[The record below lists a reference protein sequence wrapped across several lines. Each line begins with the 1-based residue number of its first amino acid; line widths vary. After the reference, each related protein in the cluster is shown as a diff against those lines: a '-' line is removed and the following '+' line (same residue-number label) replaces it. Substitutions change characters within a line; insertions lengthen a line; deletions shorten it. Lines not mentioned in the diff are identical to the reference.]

1 MNLRAAL
8 FRVLSDL
15 KKNGDLGK
23 ETMLRKS
30 MLDDCKGEKFDEL
43 LAVFSTAVL
52 RRALTAST
60 DAGQLNPALGLS
72 LANGI
77 TPNDYQLMLPL
88 ILAHRVSLG
97 ATGKR
102 RTRVGTTFDKFSQLL
117 DNKKIQLE
125 QRSQESPQ
133 PVSEKPADFD
143 TLAEHVKTNWLGSE
157 EWANNLLYGGS
168 RSSSDAF
175 LELPFAKAWAK
186 ANESTVED
194 LKHGAASHDLLL
206 DLESRI
212 SRQQSRLS
220 RWHEFRA
227 GEKDRPTYSPS
238 SPSANSTR
246 NSSVLA
252 FKDHQAL
259 TVASIAKAVREP
271 GDRSPPAQEDQSLLL
286 SMDEA
291 LARIDGKSR
300 SPTVKTEHR
309 VSPEPTN
316 QTLPSP
322 ASGIQEPA
330 AIPEAEPE
338 NPPIPGTSSEME
350 TESPAVHISGTNF
363 EEEPE
368 PEPRPRSITLAERTR
383 KSMSLIQPRST
394 EPPKEQPAPR
404 RHQSR
409 KSFPVNPFETPQKQ
423 EPSRTPTPRDELFSD
438 EIDYASVFK
447 SRPRIA
453 QSPVNSPAVHVTP
466 LGDFDL
472 DRDVDVDVDG
482 DGDGFDDYSALGMNS
497 PSVRRTWR

>member
-1 MNLRAAL
+1 
-8 FRVLSDL
+8 
-15 KKNGDLGK
+15 
-23 ETMLRKS
+23 

-52 RRALTAST
+52 RRVLTAST

-77 TPNDYQLMLPL
+77 TPDDYQLMLPL

-97 ATGKR
+97 ATGER
-102 RTRVGTTFDKFSQLL
+102 RTRAGATFDKFSQLL
-117 DNKKIQLE
+117 DNKKFQLE
-125 QRSQESPQ
+125 QRSQENPQ
-133 PVSEKPADFD
+133 PVPEKPADFD

-186 ANESTVED
+186 ANESTVEE
-194 LKHGAASHDLLL
+194 LKHGVASHDLLL

-212 SRQQSRLS
+212 SRQKSRLS
-220 RWHEFRA
+220 RWHELRA
-227 GEKDRPTYSPS
+227 GEKDRPTYSAS
-238 SPSANSTR
+238 SPSANPSR
-246 NSSVLA
+246 NNPVLA

-271 GDRSPPAQEDQSLLL
+271 GDRSLPAQQDQFLLL

-300 SPTVKTEHR
+300 SSTVKTEPR
-309 VSPEPTN
+309 VSPEPKN
-316 QTLPSP
+316 HPLPP
-322 ASGIQEPA
+322 HASSIQEPA
-330 AIPEAEPE
+330 AAPEAEPE
-338 NPPIPGTSSEME
+338 NLPIPDTSSEME
-350 TESPAVHISGTNF
+350 TESPAVHISHTNL

-368 PEPRPRSITLAERTR
+368 PEPEPRPKPVTLAERTR

-394 EPPKEQPAPR
+394 ELPKEQPASR
-404 RHQSR
+404 RRQSR
-409 KSFPVNPFETPQKQ
+409 KSFPVNPFETPQK

-438 EIDYASVFK
+438 EVDYASVFK

-453 QSPVNSPAVHVTP
+453 QSPVNSPTVHVTP

-472 DRDVDVDVDG
+472 DKDVDVDVDG
-482 DGDGFDDYSALGMNS
+482 DGDMDEAGGFEGYSALGMNS
-497 PSVRRTWR
+497 PSARRTWR